1 MTKSLLEFQLKNL
14 ECSGIGEET
23 YAPEA
28 LHFVP
33 PRPSMAKA
41 REKAEQVM
49 FGVLDNLF
57 AITNVKAKDIGI
69 LVVNCS
75 VFNPTP
81 SLSAMI
87 VNKYKLRGNIKNF
100 NLGGMGC
107 SVDFIAIDLAKDM
120 LQLHRNTYAIV
131 VSVEEAQSSASG

>member
-1 MTKSLLEFQLKNL
+1 
-14 ECSGIGEET
+14 
-23 YAPEA
+23 
-28 LHFVP
+28 
-33 PRPSMAKA
+33 MAKA

-69 LVVNCS
+69 LAANCS
-75 VFNPTP
+75 IFNPTP